1 MNPTQAL
8 SDIEI
13 DELDDFLLSDE
24 MPENC
29 MDIST
34 LDGFFAA
41 LVINPRFIMPGEYLP
56 WIWDMEQGKEGPA
69 FASLEHANRIMQ
81 LLMRYY
87 NSLLEA
93 IVENE
98 FAPLF
103 YTLEQDDGSDYFDAE
118 GWCEGFMLGVSLFHE
133 QWKEVLEK
141 HPELFAPMV
150 LLGTEDG
157 WNMLEETADNRQ
169 ATRIAYESIA
179 ESVALLYDRFSEQRE
194 AEMQKFRAQGHPSSV
209 LVESVKMSF
218 GVGSNEECPCGSGKI
233 FSKCCGAPPTL
244 H

>member
-41 LVINPRFIMPGEYLP
+41 LVVNPRLIMPGEYLP
-56 WIWDMEQGKEGPA
+56 WIWDMEQGQEGPA

-93 IVENE
+93 IGENE

-103 YTLEQDDGSDYFDAE
+103 YTLEQEDGSEFFDAV
-118 GWCEGFMLGVSLFHE
+118 GWCEGFMLGVSLFNE

-141 HPELFAPMV
+141 RPELFAPMV

-157 WNMLEETADNRQ
+157 WDMLDETVDSRQ
-169 ATRIAYESIA
+169 ATKIAYESIA
-179 ESVALLYDRFSEQRE
+179 ESVALLYERFSEQRE
-194 AEMQKFRAQGHPSSV
+194 VEMQKFRAQGHPSSV
-209 LVESVKMSF
+209 LIEAVKMSF
-218 GVGSNEECPCGSGKI
+218 DVGSDEECPCGSGKK
-233 FSKCCGAPPTL
+233 FSKCCGKPPTL